1 MKTSNEAQKTE
12 TKKTGRKAPKNAA
25 ANTTAPPPVETT
37 ETLVPETLV
46 PETTAAA
53 PAETE
58 TPAPVEKNHVE
69 TETAIEAP
77 TPATSEP
84 FAALPVADVAL
95 LSLGSEELLERANAG
110 DEAAAGEIARRAR
123 NRAMKAARKAG
134 TNTVVA
140 KSAARAEF
148 IKTGLAAGLL
158 SQGEAL
164 ALLG

>member
-1 MKTSNEAQKTE
+1 MNNAMNNA
-12 TKKTGRKAPKNAA
+12 KKTGRKAPKNAA
-25 ANTTAPPPVETT
+25 ANTPAPPPVETT
-37 ETLVPETLV
+37 ETLV

-148 IKTGLAAGLL
+148 IKSGLAAGLL

>member
-1 MKTSNEAQKTE
+1 MNNAMNNA
-12 TKKTGRKAPKNAA
+12 KKTGRKAPKNAA
-25 ANTTAPPPVETT
+25 ANIPAPPPVETT
-37 ETLVPETLV
+37 ETLV

-58 TPAPVEKNHVE
+58 TPAPVENHVE